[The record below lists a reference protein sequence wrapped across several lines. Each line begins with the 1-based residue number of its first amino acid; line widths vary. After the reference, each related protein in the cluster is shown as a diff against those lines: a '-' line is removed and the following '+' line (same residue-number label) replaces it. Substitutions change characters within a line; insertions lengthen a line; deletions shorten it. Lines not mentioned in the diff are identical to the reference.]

1 MSAAPHEQVHLGLDL
16 LVDRWLPLP
25 PPGSDTGAW
34 ARDAAT
40 ELAEIDGQ
48 PEAVAR
54 LTEQLLLWAQDPER
68 AELEI
73 AAVLVP
79 EARVGVYAWL
89 TATRLTEA
97 PTEPGAMEE
106 LARSVVHVGEA
117 DVLAVDLP
125 AGPAVRTRGIR
136 TADREDGLGELVEQV
151 RWWVLPPLLAQPP
164 EPQLVEVTMCWAA
177 AAAHEADDLAEL
189 ADDIAATLVVR
200 PVE

>member
-1 MSAAPHEQVHLGLDL
+1 VSAAPHEQVQLGLDL

-25 PPGSDTGAW
+25 APGSGAEAW

-40 ELAEIDGQ
+40 ELGAIDGQ

-54 LTEQLLLWAQDPER
+54 LTEQLLLWAEDPER
-68 AELEI
+68 ADLEI

-97 PTEPGAMEE
+97 PTTVAGLEE
-106 LARSVVHVGEA
+106 LARGVAHVGEV

-136 TADREDGLGELVEQV
+136 AADREDGLGELVEQV

-164 EPQLVEVTMCWAA
+164 GPQLVEVTVCWAA
-177 AAAHEADDLAEL
+177 AAAHEADELAEL